1 MDYERRKRNLVNA
14 AYAAAIIAL
23 VIFIFRYAIFWLMP
37 FVFAFGV
44 AFVTKPLT
52 NRISRTLLVS

>member
-1 MDYERRKRNLVNA
+1 MKYEQQKQYLIKVI
-14 AYAAAIIAL
+14 YAISVIAL
-23 VIFIFRYAIFWLMP
+23 VIFIFRYAVFWLMP

-52 NRISRTLLVS
+52 NLITQGL